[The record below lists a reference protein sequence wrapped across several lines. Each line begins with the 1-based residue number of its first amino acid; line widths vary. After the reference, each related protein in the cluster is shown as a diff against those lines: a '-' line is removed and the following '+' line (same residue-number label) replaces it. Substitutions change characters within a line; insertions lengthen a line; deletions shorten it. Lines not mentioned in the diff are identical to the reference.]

1 MYNFGMENL
10 DKINELIK
18 EKKFE
23 QAKKE
28 LNEIIKGDEKN
39 IEALKMLGLCHINLG
54 EFKEGQGIFETV
66 VKYKDDATS
75 WFYLA
80 NCYDNQDDYL
90 HAIAAYEEVL
100 RMRSSF
106 VDAYKNLAVVYVKNK
121 EPQKAVDTVKKAM
134 EFTGNNDYTIYYIA
148 GTACMAMKKFEE
160 AVEFLEQAIELNP
173 EHAQLYNNIGTCY
186 VTIGSLDKAYD
197 NFLKAS
203 EYEPENSITYFNI
216 ASILQLQNKHS
227 EACEFFR
234 KAYMLEP
241 QDNYLVALALS
252 EVKSNQMEEAIRHYK
267 LLVAHHPEKHNFQY
281 NLACCYDA
289 VGEYTNAIGILA
301 HLVLLNPK
309 SVSMARRLAGI
320 YAKIGQFM
328 NAKELYEKILIQGN
342 VSFEIYYE
350 FAHICVKTG
359 DTDKAEKILKK
370 VVELNPEFAPAH
382 KDLGVLY
389 LNKRLFD
396 YAEDEFNIA
405 LNIAPDDFDI
415 LFEYANYLHS
425 TTDFQKADEYYQKAI
440 AINPHNIDAL
450 GFSALNKIHLKD
462 FDKAY
467 EQIEHVLKHVSNN
480 GFMYF
485 IAGKIKYL
493 QEQYDD
499 AKMFLIKSYELEKT
513 HDAENLLG
521 LCYYELGDYSQ
532 ANAIF
537 ISMLKDNP
545 LNVNLLLNSA
555 KCYQKLGDK
564 DSALAA
570 LDKVVEAFPECEE
583 AQELIR
589 EIS

>member
-1 MYNFGMENL
+1 MYNSIMENL
-10 DKINELIK
+10 DRINELIQ
-18 EKKFE
+18 EKNFE

-28 LNEIIKGDEKN
+28 LKKIIKDDEKDA
-39 IEALKMLGLCHINLG
+39 EAFKMLGLCHINLG
-54 EFKEGQGIFETV
+54 EFKEGQGVFETV

-80 NCYDNQDDYL
+80 NCYDNQDDHL

-100 RMRSSF
+100 RLRKSYI
-106 VDAYKNLAVVYVKNK
+106 DAYKNLAVVYVKNK

-134 EFTGNNDYTIYYIA
+134 EFAAPDDYTIYYIA
-148 GTACMAMKKFEE
+148 GTACMALKNFNE
-160 AVEFLEQAIELNP
+160 AVEFLEKAIAINP
-173 EHAQLYNNIGTCY
+173 EHSQLYNNLGTCY
-186 VTIGSLDKAYD
+186 VTIGNLNKAYE
-197 NFLKAS
+197 NFIKAS
-203 EYEPENSITYFNI
+203 EYDPDNSITYFNI
-216 ASILQLQNKHS
+216 ASILQLQNRHK

-234 KAYMLEP
+234 KAYAIEQ

-252 EVKSNQMEEAIRHYK
+252 EVKSNQMEEAITHYK
-267 LLVAHHPEKHNFQY
+267 ILVSHHPQKSNFQY

-289 VGEYTNAIGILA
+289 VGDYANAIGILA

-309 SVSMARRLAGI
+309 SVSMTRKLAGI
-320 YAKIGQFM
+320 YAKIGHFM
-328 NAKELYEKILIQGN
+328 SAKELYEKILLQGN

-359 DTDKAEKILKK
+359 DMDKAEKILKK
-370 VVELNPEFAPAH
+370 VVELNPDFAPAH

-389 LNKRLFD
+389 LSKRLFD
-396 YAEDEFNIA
+396 YAEDEFNMA
-405 LNIAPDDFDI
+405 LKIAPQDFEV
-415 LFEYANYLHS
+415 LFEYANYLHA
-425 TTDFQKADEYYQKAI
+425 TTNFVKADEYYQRAI
-440 AINPHNIDAL
+440 AINPDDMEVL

-467 EQIEHVLKHVSNN
+467 EQIEHVLKHITNN

-485 IAGKIKYL
+485 IAGKIRYL
-493 QEQYDD
+493 QGKYED

-521 LCYYELGDYSQ
+521 LCYYELGDYAQ
-532 ANAIF
+532 ANNIF
-537 ISMLKDNP
+537 NSMLQENP
-545 LNVNLLLNSA
+545 LNVNLLLTSA
-555 KCYQKLGDK
+555 RCYEKLGDK
-564 DSALAA
+564 DAALSA
-570 LDKVVEAFPECEE
+570 LDKVVDAFPECEE

>member
-1 MYNFGMENL
+1 MENL

-18 EKKFE
+18 EKNFE
-23 QAKKE
+23 EAKKE
-28 LNEIIKGDEKN
+28 LTNIIQNDEKN

-54 EFKEGQGIFETV
+54 EFKEGQAVFETV

-80 NCYDNQDDYL
+80 NCYDNQDDFL
-90 HAIAAYEEVL
+90 HAISAYEEVL
-100 RMRSSF
+100 RMRSSY

-121 EPQKAVDTVKKAM
+121 EPQKAVDTVKKAI
-134 EFTGNNDYTIYYIA
+134 EFAGDKDYTIYYIA

-160 AVEFLEQAIELNP
+160 AVDFLEKAIALNP
-173 EHAQLYNNIGTCY
+173 KHAQLYNNLGTCY
-186 VTIGSLDKAYD
+186 VTVGTLDKAYE

-203 EYEPENSITYFNI
+203 ELEPQNSITYFNI
-216 ASILQLQNKHS
+216 GSVLQLQNKHK
-227 EACEFFR
+227 EACEFFK
-234 KAYMLEP
+234 KAYTLEP

-252 EVKSNQMEEAIRHYK
+252 EVKSEQMEEAIKHYK

-289 VGEYTNAIGILA
+289 VGQHANAIGILS

-309 SVSMARRLAGI
+309 SVSMARKLAGI
-320 YAKIGQFM
+320 YTKIGQFM
-328 NAKELYEKILIQGN
+328 GAKELYEKILLQGN

-359 DTDKAEKILKK
+359 DMDKAEKILKK
-370 VVELNPEFAPAH
+370 VVELNPDFAPAH

-389 LNKRLFD
+389 LDKKLFD
-396 YAEDEFNIA
+396 YAEDEFNTA
-405 LNIAPDDFDI
+405 LKAAPDDFDV
-415 LFEYANYLHS
+415 LFEYANYLHA
-425 TTDFQKADEYYQKAI
+425 TTDFAKADEYYQKALEK
-440 AINPHNIDAL
+440 NPHDIDAL

-467 EQIEHVLKHVSNN
+467 EQIEHVLKHVTNN
-480 GFMYF
+480 GFMYY

-493 QEQYDD
+493 QEQYED

-513 HDAENLLG
+513 HDSENLLG
-521 LCYYELGDYSQ
+521 LCYYELGDYAQ
-532 ANAIF
+532 ANNIF
-537 ISMLKDNP
+537 LSMLKENP
-545 LNVNLLLNSA
+545 MNVNLLLSSA
-555 KCYQKLGDK
+555 RCYEKLKDK

-583 AQELIR
+583 AQEMIR

>member
-1 MYNFGMENL
+1 MKNL
-10 DKINELIK
+10 DEINELIK
-18 EKKFE
+18 DKKFE
-23 QAKKE
+23 EAKKE
-28 LNEIIKGDEKN
+28 LTAIIKDDEKDV
-39 IEALKMLGLCHINLG
+39 EALKMLGLCCINLG

-100 RMRSSF
+100 KLRSSY

-134 EFTGNNDYTIYYIA
+134 EFADNKDYTLYYIA
-148 GTACMAMKKFEE
+148 GTACMAMKNFDEG
-160 AVEFLEQAIELNP
+160 VNFLEKAIELNP
-173 EHAQLYNNIGTCY
+173 KHAQLYNNLGTCY
-186 VTIGSLDKAYD
+186 VTIGVLDKAYE

-203 EYEPENSITYFNI
+203 ELEPENSITYFNI
-216 ASILQLQNKHS
+216 ASILQLQNKHK

-241 QDNYLVALALS
+241 QDNYLVSLALS

-281 NLACCYDA
+281 NLACCYEA

-309 SVSMARRLAGI
+309 SVSMARKLAAI
-320 YAKIGQFM
+320 YVKIGQYM
-328 NAKELYEKILIQGN
+328 GAKELYEKILLQGN

-359 DTDKAEKILKK
+359 DMDKAEKILKK
-370 VVELNPEFAPAH
+370 VVELNPDFAPAH

-396 YAEDEFNIA
+396 YAEDEFNMA
-405 LNIAPDDFDI
+405 LKADPDNFDV
-415 LFEYANYLHS
+415 LFEYANYLHA
-425 TTDFQKADEYYQKAI
+425 TTDFEKADEYYQKAI
-440 AINPHNIDAL
+440 EKNPHDIDAL
-450 GFSALNKIHLKD
+450 GFSALNKIHLKQ
-462 FDKAY
+462 FDEAF
-467 EQIEHVLKHVSNN
+467 EQIQHVLKHVANN

-493 QEQYDD
+493 QGQYED

-521 LCYYELGDYSQ
+521 LCYYEMEDYAQ
-532 ANAIF
+532 ANSIF
-537 ISMLKDNP
+537 QSMLKENP
-545 LNVNLLLNSA
+545 MNVNLLLCSA
-555 KCYQKLGDK
+555 RCYEKLGDK
-564 DSALAA
+564 DSALST
-570 LDKVVEAFPECEE
+570 LDKIVDAFPECEE
-583 AQELIR
+583 AQEMIR

>member
-1 MYNFGMENL
+1 MENL

-18 EKKFE
+18 EKNFE
-23 QAKKE
+23 EAKKE
-28 LNEIIKGDEKN
+28 LTNIIQNDEKN

-54 EFKEGQGIFETV
+54 EFKEGQGVFETV

-80 NCYDNQDDYL
+80 NCYDNQDDFL
-90 HAIAAYEEVL
+90 HAISAYEEVL
-100 RMRSSF
+100 RMRSSY

-121 EPQKAVDTVKKAM
+121 EPQKAVDTVIKAI
-134 EFTGNNDYTIYYIA
+134 EFAGDKDYTIYYIA

-160 AVEFLEQAIELNP
+160 AVDFLEKAIALNP
-173 EHAQLYNNIGTCY
+173 KHAQLYNNLGTCY
-186 VTIGSLDKAYD
+186 VTVGTLDKAYE

-203 EYEPENSITYFNI
+203 ELEPQNSITYFNI
-216 ASILQLQNKHS
+216 GSVLQLQNKHK
-227 EACEFFR
+227 EACEFFK
-234 KAYMLEP
+234 KAYTLEP

-252 EVKSNQMEEAIRHYK
+252 EVKSEQMEEAIKHYK

-289 VGEYTNAIGILA
+289 VGQHANAIGILS

-309 SVSMARRLAGI
+309 SVSMARKLAGI
-320 YAKIGQFM
+320 YTKIGQFM
-328 NAKELYEKILIQGN
+328 GAKELYEKILLQGN

-359 DTDKAEKILKK
+359 DMDKAEKILKK
-370 VVELNPEFAPAH
+370 VVELNPDFAPAH

-389 LNKRLFD
+389 LDKKLFD
-396 YAEDEFNIA
+396 YAEDEFNTA
-405 LNIAPDDFDI
+405 LKAAPDDFDV
-415 LFEYANYLHS
+415 LFEYANYLHA
-425 TTDFQKADEYYQKAI
+425 TTDFAKADEYYQKALEK
-440 AINPHNIDAL
+440 NPHDIDAL

-467 EQIEHVLKHVSNN
+467 EQIEHVLKHVTNN
-480 GFMYF
+480 GFMYY

-493 QEQYDD
+493 QEQYED

-513 HDAENLLG
+513 HDSENLLG
-521 LCYYELGDYSQ
+521 LCYYELGDYAQ
-532 ANAIF
+532 ANNIF
-537 ISMLKDNP
+537 LSMLKENP
-545 LNVNLLLNSA
+545 MNVNLLLSSA
-555 KCYQKLGDK
+555 RCYEKLKDK

-583 AQELIR
+583 AQEMIR

>member
-1 MYNFGMENL
+1 MENL
-10 DKINELIK
+10 EKINELIK

-23 QAKKE
+23 EAKKD
-28 LNEIIKGDEKN
+28 LISVIKNDEKDV
-39 IEALKMLGLCHINLG
+39 EALKLLGLCHINLG
-54 EFKEGQGIFETV
+54 EFKEGQGVFETV
-66 VKYKDDATS
+66 VKYKDDASS

-80 NCYDNQDDYL
+80 NCYDNRDDYL

-100 RMRSSF
+100 RLRSSY

-134 EFTGNNDYTIYYIA
+134 EFVAGDYTIYYIA
-148 GTACMAMKKFEE
+148 GTACMALKNFNE
-160 AVEFLEQAIELNP
+160 AVEFFEKAIELNP
-173 EHAQLYNNIGTCY
+173 EHSQLYNNLGTCY
-186 VTIGSLDKAYD
+186 VTVGNLDKAYD

-203 EYEPENSITYFNI
+203 DFDPDNSITYFNI
-216 ASILQLQNKHS
+216 GSVLQLQNKHK
-227 EACEFFR
+227 EACEFFK
-234 KAYMLEP
+234 KAYMTEP

-252 EVKSNQMEEAIRHYK
+252 EVKSNQIEEAIRHYK
-267 LLVAHHPEKHNFQY
+267 ILVSHHPEKPNFKY

-289 VGEYTNAIGILA
+289 AGDHANAIGILA

-320 YAKIGQFM
+320 YVKIGQFVS
-328 NAKELYEKILIQGN
+328 AKELYDKILLQGN

-350 FAHICVKTG
+350 FAHICVKTN
-359 DTDKAEKILKK
+359 DIDKAEKILKK
-370 VVELNPEFAPAH
+370 VVELNPDFAPAH

-389 LNKRLFD
+389 LSKRLFD
-396 YAEDEFNIA
+396 YAEDEFNLA
-405 LNIAPDDFDI
+405 LKAAPDDFDV
-415 LFEYANYLHS
+415 LFEYANYLHA
-425 TTDFQKADEYYQKAI
+425 TTDFEKADEYYQKALEI
-440 AINPHNIDAL
+440 KPHDIEAL

-467 EQIEHVLKHVSNN
+467 EQIEHVLEHEINN

-485 IAGKIKYL
+485 IAGKIRYM
-493 QEQYDD
+493 QGQYDD

-521 LCYYELGDYSQ
+521 LCYFELGDYQQ
-532 ANAIF
+532 ANNIF
-537 ISMLKDNP
+537 ISMLKENP

-555 KCYQKLGDK
+555 RCYEKLGDK

-570 LDKVVEAFPECEE
+570 LDKVVDAFPECEE

>member
-1 MYNFGMENL
+1 MENL

-18 EKKFE
+18 EKNFE
-23 QAKKE
+23 EAKKE
-28 LNEIIKGDEKN
+28 LTNIIQNDEKN

-54 EFKEGQGIFETV
+54 EFKEGQGVFETV

-80 NCYDNQDDYL
+80 NCYDNQNDFL
-90 HAIAAYEEVL
+90 HAISAYEEVL
-100 RMRSSF
+100 RMRSSY

-121 EPQKAVDTVKKAM
+121 EPQKAVDTVKKAI
-134 EFTGNNDYTIYYIA
+134 EFAGDKDYTIYYIA

-160 AVEFLEQAIELNP
+160 AVDFLEKAIALNP
-173 EHAQLYNNIGTCY
+173 KHAQLYNNLGTCY
-186 VTIGSLDKAYD
+186 VTVGTLDKAYE

-203 EYEPENSITYFNI
+203 ELEPQNSITYFNI
-216 ASILQLQNKHS
+216 GSVLQLQNKHK
-227 EACEFFR
+227 EACEFFK
-234 KAYMLEP
+234 KAYTLEP

-252 EVKSNQMEEAIRHYK
+252 EVKSEQMEEAIKHYK

-289 VGEYTNAIGILA
+289 VGQHANAIGILS

-309 SVSMARRLAGI
+309 SVSMARKLAGI
-320 YAKIGQFM
+320 YTKIGQFM
-328 NAKELYEKILIQGN
+328 GAKELYEKILLQGN

-359 DTDKAEKILKK
+359 DMDKAEKILKK
-370 VVELNPEFAPAH
+370 VVELNPDFAPAH

-389 LNKRLFD
+389 LDKKLFD
-396 YAEDEFNIA
+396 YAEDEFNTA
-405 LNIAPDDFDI
+405 LKAAPDDFDV
-415 LFEYANYLHS
+415 LFEYANYLHA
-425 TTDFQKADEYYQKAI
+425 TTDFAKADEYYQKALEK
-440 AINPHNIDAL
+440 NPHDIDAL

-467 EQIEHVLKHVSNN
+467 EQIEHVLKHVTNN
-480 GFMYF
+480 GFMYY

-493 QEQYDD
+493 QEQYED

-513 HDAENLLG
+513 HDSENLLG
-521 LCYYELGDYSQ
+521 LCYYELGDYAQ
-532 ANAIF
+532 ANNIF
-537 ISMLKDNP
+537 LSMLKENP
-545 LNVNLLLNSA
+545 MNVNLLLSSA
-555 KCYQKLGDK
+555 RCYEKLKDK

-583 AQELIR
+583 AQEMIR

>member
-1 MYNFGMENL
+1 MENL
-10 DKINELIK
+10 EKINELIK

-23 QAKKE
+23 EAKKD
-28 LNEIIKGDEKN
+28 LISVIKNDEKDV
-39 IEALKMLGLCHINLG
+39 EALKLLGLCHINLG
-54 EFKEGQGIFETV
+54 EFKEGQGVFETV
-66 VKYKDDATS
+66 VKYKDDASS

-80 NCYDNQDDYL
+80 NCYDNRDDYL

-100 RMRSSF
+100 RLRSSY

-134 EFTGNNDYTIYYIA
+134 EFVAGDYTIYYIA
-148 GTACMAMKKFEE
+148 GTACMALKNFNE
-160 AVEFLEQAIELNP
+160 AVEFFEKAIELNP
-173 EHAQLYNNIGTCY
+173 EHSQLYNNLGTCY
-186 VTIGSLDKAYD
+186 VTVGNLDKAYD

-203 EYEPENSITYFNI
+203 DFDPDNSITYFNI
-216 ASILQLQNKHS
+216 GSVLQLQNKHK
-227 EACEFFR
+227 EACDFFK
-234 KAYMLEP
+234 KAYMTEP

-252 EVKSNQMEEAIRHYK
+252 EVKSNQIEEAIRHYK
-267 LLVAHHPEKHNFQY
+267 ILVSHHPEKPNFKY

-289 VGEYTNAIGILA
+289 AGDYANAIGILA

-320 YAKIGQFM
+320 YVKIGQFVS
-328 NAKELYEKILIQGN
+328 AKELYDKILLQGN

-350 FAHICVKTG
+350 FAHICVKTN
-359 DTDKAEKILKK
+359 DIDKAEKILKK
-370 VVELNPEFAPAH
+370 VVELNPDFAPAH

-389 LNKRLFD
+389 LSKRLFD
-396 YAEDEFNIA
+396 YAEDEFNLA
-405 LNIAPDDFDI
+405 LKAAPDDFDV
-415 LFEYANYLHS
+415 LFEYANYLHA
-425 TTDFQKADEYYQKAI
+425 TTDFEKADEYYQKALEI
-440 AINPHNIDAL
+440 KPHDIEAL

-467 EQIEHVLKHVSNN
+467 GQIEHVLEHEINN

-485 IAGKIKYL
+485 IAGKIRYM
-493 QEQYDD
+493 QGQYDD

-521 LCYYELGDYSQ
+521 LCYFELGDYQQ
-532 ANAIF
+532 ANNIF
-537 ISMLKDNP
+537 ISMLKENP

-555 KCYQKLGDK
+555 RCYEKLGDK

-570 LDKVVEAFPECEE
+570 LDKVVDAFPECEE

>member
-1 MYNFGMENL
+1 MKNL
-10 DKINELIK
+10 DKINGLIK
-18 EKKFE
+18 DKKFE
-23 QAKKE
+23 DAKKE
-28 LNEIIKGDEKN
+28 LTAVIEDDEKN
-39 IEALKMLGLCHINLG
+39 IEALKLLGLCHINLG

-66 VKYKDDATS
+66 VKYKDDAAS

-80 NCYDNQDDYL
+80 NCYDNQDDFL

-100 RMRSSF
+100 RLRSSYP
-106 VDAYKNLAVVYVKNK
+106 DAYKNLAVVYVKNK

-134 EFTGNNDYTIYYIA
+134 EFAEDEDYTLYYIA
-148 GTACMAMKKFEE
+148 GTACMAMKNFDEGVK
-160 AVEFLEQAIELNP
+160 FLEKAIELNP
-173 EHAQLYNNIGTCY
+173 EHAQLYNNLGTCY
-186 VTIGSLDKAYD
+186 VTIGVLDKAYE

-203 EYEPENSITYFNI
+203 ELEPENSITYFNI
-216 ASILQLQNKHS
+216 GSILQLQNKHK
-227 EACEFFR
+227 EACEFFK
-234 KAYMLEP
+234 KAYMIEP
-241 QDNYLVALALS
+241 QDNYLIALALS
-252 EVKSNQMEEAIRHYK
+252 EVKSGQMEEAIRHYK

-309 SVSMARRLAGI
+309 SVSMARKLAGI
-320 YAKIGQFM
+320 YVKIGQFM
-328 NAKELYEKILIQGN
+328 GAKELYEKILLQGN

-359 DTDKAEKILKK
+359 DMDKAEKILKK
-370 VVELNPEFAPAH
+370 VVELNPDFAPAH

-396 YAEDEFNIA
+396 YAQDEFNTA
-405 LNIAPDDFDI
+405 LKAAPDDFDV

-425 TTDFQKADEYYQKAI
+425 TTDFAKADEYYRKALEK
-440 AINPHNIDAL
+440 NPHDIDAL
-450 GFSALNKIHLKD
+450 GFSALNKIHLKE
-462 FDKAY
+462 FDKAF
-467 EQIEHVLKHVSNN
+467 EQIEHVLKHVTNN

-493 QEQYDD
+493 QGQYDD

-521 LCYYELGDYSQ
+521 LCYYELGDYAQ
-532 ANAIF
+532 ANSIF
-537 ISMLKDNP
+537 TSMLKENP
-545 LNVNLLLNSA
+545 MNVNLLLSSA
-555 KCYQKLGDK
+555 RCYEKLGDK
-564 DSALAA
+564 EAA
-570 LDKVVEAFPECEE
+570 LTTLDKIVEAFPECEE